1 MMVNIGKNNTHCAS
15 FINDVMKAEAILHS
29 TTRENLSL
37 KEHFGTELWKCLAW
51 HAYHDADK
59 PTDQKRDYTNIS
71 NVPVS
76 PYNSTFYDT
85 SVLFHMFDCEIECT
99 PADVT
104 YKLSACEALAPRKA
118 PHEAH
123 NLEPNS
129 ASHTLNHTLCLQ
141 LFNLVVDKAPTQASR
156 KTITSLACIGARDVM
171 GLPATYG
178 NVVPPEVFTHF
189 FRLKFDLTVTQAVDN
204 RCKRCGVVMG
214 GADNQPDDIQVLS
227 HSVACNKNQYYIKN
241 RHDRV
246 RNVCV
251 HWLNKETHQGD
262 AMTAYPELLVG
273 ERETRGE
280 DGAVVIEREYS
291 DVTTVSYSN
300 NSSSRSDIDIL
311 VMSSLSQ
318 SERHK
323 LTTQQLNEGYRRKER
338 HYNNRGFQFIPGV
351 EGVIPFVM
359 LDNGAIHPRAN
370 SWLYDM
376 VNTKYNKWREGH
388 ILNSL
393 QVQYIRAK
401 LALTVMSW
409 AYYCFEATQYH
420 GLVEVPQGRLEVTV
434 EGLMG
439 RNQ

>member
-1 MMVNIGKNNTHCAS
+1 M
-15 FINDVMKAEAILHS
+15 
-29 TTRENLSL
+29 
-37 KEHFGTELWKCLAW
+37 
-51 HAYHDADK
+51 
-59 PTDQKRDYTNIS
+59 
-71 NVPVS
+71 
-76 PYNSTFYDT
+76 
-85 SVLFHMFDCEIECT
+85 
-99 PADVT
+99 
-104 YKLSACEALAPRKA
+104 
-118 PHEAH
+118 
-123 NLEPNS
+123 
-129 ASHTLNHTLCLQ
+129 
-141 LFNLVVDKAPTQASR
+141 
-156 KTITSLACIGARDVM
+156 
-171 GLPATYG
+171 
-178 NVVPPEVFTHF
+178 
-189 FRLKFDLTVTQAVDN
+189 
-204 RCKRCGVVMG
+204 
-214 GADNQPDDIQVLS
+214 
-227 HSVACNKNQYYIKN
+227 
-241 RHDRV
+241 
-246 RNVCV
+246 
-251 HWLNKETHQGD
+251 
-262 AMTAYPELLVG
+262 
-273 ERETRGE
+273 
-280 DGAVVIEREYS
+280 
-291 DVTTVSYSN
+291 TTVSYSN
-300 NSSSRSDIDIL
+300 NTSSRSDIDIL

-323 LTTQQLNEGYRRKER
+323 LTAQQLNEGYRRKER